1 MQTMPRACR
10 PTTTK
15 PTTTWCGAESMS
27 SSDTAD
33 DWGQDAD
40 ADRRAA
46 YSPKSHPPESNRRP
60 TDYESVALPT
70 ELGWRRLKA
79 SLGSRSPL
87 GGQVAASIQPGGP
100 VDLKILPSGADD
112 LIQPLD
118 EPIELLGTDAA
129 ELPAQPPRRQRPHL
143 ADLHPRPLPRLQ

>member
-1 MQTMPRACR
+1 MRERVPWVTPVPCRSPR
-10 PTTTK
+10 TI
-15 PTTTWCGAESMS
+15 
-27 SSDTAD
+27 DNTAKL
-33 DWGQDAD
+33 
-40 ADRRAA
+40 
-46 YSPKSHPPESNRRP
+46 KSHPPESNRRP

-70 ELGWRRLKA
+70 ELGWRSLKG

-87 GGQVAASIQPGGP
+87 GGQVAASTQPRGP
-100 VDLKILPSGADD
+100 GLKILPSGGDD

-118 EPIELLGTDAA
+118 EPIELLGADAA

>member
-1 MQTMPRACR
+1 
-10 PTTTK
+10 
-15 PTTTWCGAESMS
+15 MS

-70 ELGWRRLKA
+70 ELGWPMDRGGYWPPHRRSSKTVLPLALSQPRSAWSTA
-79 SLGSRSPL
+79 SA
-87 GGQVAASIQPGGP
+87 V
-100 VDLKILPSGADD
+100 
-112 LIQPLD
+112 
-118 EPIELLGTDAA
+118 
-129 ELPAQPPRRQRPHL
+129 
-143 ADLHPRPLPRLQ
+143 